1 MNLERLVQ
9 FAAGRRATDLHLESG
24 LPPAIRVRG
33 ELVIQ
38 GEPVPREALARA
50 IRGFLGS
57 RAWESFLERRSFD
70 VSRTIGGVRCR
81 VNALDTSRGPGLAI
95 RLLSSF
101 QPTIERLNLHPD
113 LRSLVRNGRGLILVC
128 GPTGSGKS
136 STLAAL
142 IHEINVTRP
151 WHVLTIESPIEYA
164 FRPRKSFI
172 RQREVGRD
180 TPSFEQGLHDA
191 LREDPDVVMVG
202 EMRDP
207 ETIRLTLNAAETGH
221 LVLSTM
227 HASSGPEA
235 VNRLAHAFPA
245 GARTGVCSQLADCLA
260 AVVSQRLVFRSELNL
275 RIPELQILR
284 ATAPVR
290 AMIRQNTPFK
300 IESLLETGAADG
312 QWTFRRYREWARGR
326 GTWFEPEPDTERPDT
341 DPAPAG
347 KGRDARST
355 DDLARSTAG
364 DVAPAAADPDDD
376 PGTPIDPTGP
386 LHPAPRVHPSETEDP
401 EAGIPSDP
409 ADRATAARGSTDEPE
424 VIEIEP
430 PDQSI
435 GDILSELD
443 RSRGGRR
450 RGEKGDGGDEE
461 DSRPGDS

>member
-1 MNLERLVQ
+1 MNLERLIQ
-9 FAAGRRATDLHLESG
+9 FAARRKATDLHLESG

-33 ELVIQ
+33 EMAVH
-38 GEPVPREALARA
+38 GDPVPPEALARA
-50 IRGFLGS
+50 IRGLLGT
-57 RAWESFLERRSFD
+57 RAWEQFLERRSYD
-70 VSRTIGGVRCR
+70 LSRTIAGVRCR

-113 LRSLVRNGRGLILVC
+113 LRAVVRGGRGLILVC

-151 WHVLTIESPIEYA
+151 WHVLTLENPIEYA
-164 FRPRKSFI
+164 FRPRKCFI

-191 LREDPDVVMVG
+191 LRQDPDVLMVG

-221 LVLSTM
+221 LVLSTL

-235 VNRLAHAFPA
+235 VNRLVNSFPS
-245 GARTGVCSQLADCLA
+245 GTRSGVCAQLADCLS
-260 AVVSQRLVFRSELNL
+260 AVISQRLVFRPELNL

-284 ATAPVR
+284 ATGSVR
-290 AMIRQNTPFK
+290 TMIRQNTPFK
-300 IESLLETGAADG
+300 LESILETGAADG

-326 GTWFEPEPDTERPDT
+326 GTWFEPEPDTERPDSDIEWAEGAGPLPPAVDERT
-341 DPAPAG
+341 PPALGGHASAGTGPGVDP
-347 KGRDARST
+347 
-355 DDLARSTAG
+355 
-364 DVAPAAADPDDD
+364 AADPTSD
-376 PGTPIDPTGP
+376 PG
-386 LHPAPRVHPSETEDP
+386 RVAGGARDVGRASEGEH
-401 EAGIPSDP
+401 GY
-409 ADRATAARGSTDEPE
+409 AAREEASAPKGAPPDEPE
-424 VIEIEP
+424 IIEIEP
-430 PDQSI
+430 TDQSI

-443 RSRGGRR
+443 PSSRRSRTG
-450 RGEKGDGGDEE
+450 KSGDDDEE
-461 DSRPGDS
+461 KDDS